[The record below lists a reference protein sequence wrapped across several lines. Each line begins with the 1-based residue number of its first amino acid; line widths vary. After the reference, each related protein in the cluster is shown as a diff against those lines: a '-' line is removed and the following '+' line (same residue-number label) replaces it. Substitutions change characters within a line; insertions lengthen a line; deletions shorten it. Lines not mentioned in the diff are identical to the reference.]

1 MPCAWELHTD
11 KTQYCSGPRLV
22 VYAIEGPSECQ
33 GAVVHRQV
41 GFAMSHDSCTLPPP
55 LVVMHPSMLVRNSS
69 VLSRGSVAECG
80 KRAPQP
86 WLTHRT
92 QQGTRSSALQHA
104 ALSRTGRTGVVIVD
118 HGSRKRDS
126 NEMLTHFGLLYQQ
139 VTGAEIVEVAH
150 MEIAEPTI
158 EQAVGRCAAAGAD
171 TVVVA
176 PYFLSRGR
184 HIQEDIPALVKEAQA
199 KHPAVTCVVA
209 DPIGIDPLMAKIIE
223 ARVQAAV
230 SRTPHPPAM
239 AAAQ

>member
-1 MPCAWELHTD
+1 
-11 KTQYCSGPRLV
+11 
-22 VYAIEGPSECQ
+22 
-33 GAVVHRQV
+33 
-41 GFAMSHDSCTLPPP
+41 MSHDSCTLPPS

-104 ALSRTGRTGVVIVD
+104 AMSRTGRTGVVIVD

-126 NEMLTHFGLLYQQ
+126 NEMLQ

-158 EQAVGRCAAAGAD
+158 EQAVGEQRTGRATVFCGVEEYGLPATHGPVDYGMMPVAHSTKLTTPRFPLSMMAALLTCYPRLSSSIPGHHPYPAGSRCIHPALALTVTTLLARSFPGRCAAAGAD

-184 HIQEDIPALVKEAQA
+184 HIQV
-199 KHPAVTCVVA
+199 
-209 DPIGIDPLMAKIIE
+209 
-223 ARVQAAV
+223 
-230 SRTPHPPAM
+230 
-239 AAAQ
+239 